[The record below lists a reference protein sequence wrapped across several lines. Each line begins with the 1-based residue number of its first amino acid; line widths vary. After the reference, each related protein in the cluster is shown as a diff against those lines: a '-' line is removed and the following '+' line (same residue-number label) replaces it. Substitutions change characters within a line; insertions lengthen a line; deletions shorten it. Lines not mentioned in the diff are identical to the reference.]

1 MRFFHTVAV
10 ARDAIKITKV
20 WIFIFLQTDKP
31 IIQNV
36 TAVPDPAC
44 EGNKVTFNCNVTG
57 NPTPYVA
64 WMDANGTVLQNSTNV
79 TSYTISEVTR
89 NYEGNYTCEATNP
102 VGEDVASTSLL
113 DVQCKLVR
121 KSLK

>member
-44 EGNKVTFNCNVTG
+44 EGNKVTLNCNVTG

>member
-44 EGNKVTFNCNVTG
+44 EGNKVTLNCNVTG

-64 WMDANGTVLQNSTNV
+64 WMNVNGTVLQNSTIR
-79 TSYTISEVTR
+79 TGYTISEVTR
-89 NYEGNYTCEATNP
+89 KDEGNYTCKATNT
-102 VGEDVASTSLL
+102 VGEDVAYTNIS
-113 DVQCKLVR
+113 DVQCEFVR
-121 KSLK
+121 KIFK

>member
-36 TAVPDPAC
+36 TAVPDPAY
-44 EGNKVTFNCNVTG
+44 EGNKVTLNCNVTG